1 MSKRTKG
8 NLLLLLTSF
17 IWGSAFVAQSS
28 GMDYVGPYT
37 YNMARNVLAFL
48 FLIPVIYVIGKKKG
62 GADNMGSGTGID
74 EAASGEANWKSIL
87 LPDRTTLVG
96 GIYCGLVMA
105 VASSL
110 QQIGITMTTA
120 GKAGF
125 ITALYIILVPL
136 MGVFIG
142 KKIPRIIWFCVVLAM
157 VGFYLLCVKEGFSI
171 SKGDILV
178 LFCSVGFSVHI
189 MTIDY
194 FTSKG
199 VDGVK
204 MACIQFAVAAIVMTP
219 VMFALENPSVSGLLS
234 AWMTIAYAGI
244 LSSGVGFTLQI
255 VAQKDTDPTT
265 ATLIMSLESVFAAV
279 SGCLFLNEVLL
290 PKEILG
296 CILVFVAVILA
307 QVPLPT
313 KSKEKKIS
321 KRA

>member
-62 GADNMGSGTGID
+62 VTDNAGSGTGID
-74 EAASGEANWKSIL
+74 DAASGEANWKSIL

-157 VGFYLLCVKEGFSI
+157 AGFYLLCVKEGFSI

-189 MTIDY
+189 MTIDH

-290 PKEILG
+290 LKEILG

-307 QVPLPT
+307 QVPLPV
-313 KSKEKKIS
+313 KSKEK
-321 KRA
+321 RTVAE

>member
-1 MSKRTKG
+1 MSKRTNG

-48 FLIPVIYVIGKKKG
+48 FLIPVIYVIGKKSVT
-62 GADNMGSGTGID
+62 DNAGSGTGID
-74 EAASGEANWKSIL
+74 DAAFGEANWKSIL

-157 VGFYLLCVKEGFSI
+157 AGFYLLCVKEGFSI

-189 MTIDY
+189 MTIDH

-219 VMFALENPSVSGLLS
+219 VMFLLENPSVSGLLS

-307 QVPLPT
+307 QVPLPV
-313 KSKEKKIS
+313 KSKEK
-321 KRA
+321 RTVVE

>member
-62 GADNMGSGTGID
+62 VTDNAGSGTGID

-157 VGFYLLCVKEGFSI
+157 AGFYLLCVKEGFSI

-189 MTIDY
+189 MTIDH

-307 QVPLPT
+307 QVPLPV
-313 KSKEKKIS
+313 KSKEK
-321 KRA
+321 RTVAE

>member
-62 GADNMGSGTGID
+62 VTDDAGSGTGID
-74 EAASGEANWKSIL
+74 EEASVEANWKSIL

-157 VGFYLLCVKEGFSI
+157 AGFYLLCVKEGFSI

-189 MTIDY
+189 MTIDH

-219 VMFALENPSVSGLLS
+219 VMFLLENPSVSGLLS

-307 QVPLPT
+307 QVPLPV
-313 KSKEKKIS
+313 KSKET
-321 KRA
+321 RTVVE

>member
-1 MSKRTKG
+1 M
-8 NLLLLLTSF
+8 LTSF

-62 GADNMGSGTGID
+62 VTDNAGSGTGID
-74 EAASGEANWKSIL
+74 DAASGEANWKSIL

-157 VGFYLLCVKEGFSI
+157 AGFYLLCVKEGFSI

-189 MTIDY
+189 MTIDH

-307 QVPLPT
+307 QVPLPV
-313 KSKEKKIS
+313 KSKEK
-321 KRA
+321 RTVAE

>member
-62 GADNMGSGTGID
+62 VTDNAGSGTGID
-74 EAASGEANWKSIL
+74 DAASGEANWKSIL

-157 VGFYLLCVKEGFSI
+157 AGFYLLCVKECFSI

-189 MTIDY
+189 MTIDH

-219 VMFALENPSVSGLLS
+219 VMFLLENPSVSGLLS

-307 QVPLPT
+307 QVPLPV
-313 KSKEKKIS
+313 KSKEK
-321 KRA
+321 RTVAE

>member
-48 FLIPVIYVIGKKKG
+48 FLIPVIYVIGKEKG
-62 GADNMGSGTGID
+62 VTDNAGSGTGID
-74 EAASGEANWKSIL
+74 DVASGEANWKSIL

-157 VGFYLLCVKEGFSI
+157 AGFYLLCVKEGFSI

-189 MTIDY
+189 MTIDH

-219 VMFALENPSVSGLLS
+219 VMFLLENPSVSGLLS

-307 QVPLPT
+307 QVPLPV
-313 KSKEKKIS
+313 KSKEK
-321 KRA
+321 RTVAE

>member
-62 GADNMGSGTGID
+62 GTDNTGSGTGID
-74 EAASGEANWKSIL
+74 DAAFGEANWKSIL

-157 VGFYLLCVKEGFSI
+157 AGFYLLCVKEGFSI

-189 MTIDY
+189 MTIDH

-219 VMFALENPSVSGLLS
+219 VMFALESPSVSGLLS

-244 LSSGVGFTLQI
+244 LSSGVGFSLQI

-307 QVPLPT
+307 QVPLPV
-313 KSKEKKIS
+313 KSKEK
-321 KRA
+321 RTVAE

>member
-1 MSKRTKG
+1 M
-8 NLLLLLTSF
+8 LTSF

-62 GADNMGSGTGID
+62 GTDNTGSGTGID
-74 EAASGEANWKSIL
+74 EAAFGEANWKSIL

-157 VGFYLLCVKEGFSI
+157 AGFYLLCVKEGFSI

-189 MTIDY
+189 MTIDH

-234 AWMTIAYAGI
+234 AWMT
-244 LSSGVGFTLQI
+244 
-255 VAQKDTDPTT
+255 
-265 ATLIMSLESVFAAV
+265 SV
-279 SGCLFLNEVLL
+279 
-290 PKEILG
+290 
-296 CILVFVAVILA
+296 
-307 QVPLPT
+307 
-313 KSKEKKIS
+313 
-321 KRA
+321 

>member
-62 GADNMGSGTGID
+62 MTDNAGSGTGID
-74 EAASGEANWKSIL
+74 EAAFGEANWKSIL

-157 VGFYLLCVKEGFSI
+157 AGFYLLCVKEGFSI

-189 MTIDY
+189 MTIDH

-219 VMFALENPSVSGLLS
+219 LMFALENPSVSGLLS

-307 QVPLPT
+307 QVPLPV
-313 KSKEKKIS
+313 KSKEK
-321 KRA
+321 RTVAE

>member
-1 MSKRTKG
+1 M
-8 NLLLLLTSF
+8 LTSF

-62 GADNMGSGTGID
+62 VTDNAGSGTGID

-157 VGFYLLCVKEGFSI
+157 AGFYLLCVKEGFSI

-189 MTIDY
+189 MTIDH

-307 QVPLPT
+307 QVPLPV
-313 KSKEKKIS
+313 KSKEK
-321 KRA
+321 RTVAE

>member
-1 MSKRTKG
+1 M
-8 NLLLLLTSF
+8 LTSF

-48 FLIPVIYVIGKKKG
+48 FLIPVIYVIGKKKEVT
-62 GADNMGSGTGID
+62 DNAGSGTGID
-74 EAASGEANWKSIL
+74 DAASGEANWKSIL

-157 VGFYLLCVKEGFSI
+157 AGFYLLCVKEGFSI

-189 MTIDY
+189 MTIDH

-219 VMFALENPSVSGLLS
+219 LIFALENPSVSGLLS

-307 QVPLPT
+307 QVPLPV
-313 KSKEKKIS
+313 KSKEK
-321 KRA
+321 RTVAE

>member
-62 GADNMGSGTGID
+62 VTDNAGSGTGID

-157 VGFYLLCVKEGFSI
+157 AGFYLLCVKEGFSI

-189 MTIDY
+189 MTIDH

-313 KSKEKKIS
+313 KSKEK
-321 KRA
+321 RTVAE

>member
-1 MSKRTKG
+1 M
-8 NLLLLLTSF
+8 
-17 IWGSAFVAQSS
+17 AQSS

-62 GADNMGSGTGID
+62 VTDDAGSGTGID
-74 EAASGEANWKSIL
+74 EEASVEANWKSIL

-105 VASSL
+105 VAGSL

-157 VGFYLLCVKEGFSI
+157 AGFYLLCVKEGFSI
-171 SKGDILV
+171 SKGDVLV

-189 MTIDY
+189 MTIDH

-204 MACIQFAVAAIVMTP
+204 MACIQFAAAAIVMTP

-255 VAQKDTDPTT
+255 VAQKNTDPTT

-307 QVPLPT
+307 QVPLPV
-313 KSKEKKIS
+313 KSKEK
-321 KRA
+321 RTVVE

>member
-1 MSKRTKG
+1 M
-8 NLLLLLTSF
+8 LTSF

-62 GADNMGSGTGID
+62 VTDNAGSGTGID
-74 EAASGEANWKSIL
+74 EAAFGEANWKSIL

-157 VGFYLLCVKEGFSI
+157 AGFYLLCVKEGFSI

-189 MTIDY
+189 MTIDH

-313 KSKEKKIS
+313 KSKEK
-321 KRA
+321 RTVAE

>member
-1 MSKRTKG
+1 M
-8 NLLLLLTSF
+8 LTSF

-62 GADNMGSGTGID
+62 VTDNVGSGTGID
-74 EAASGEANWKSIL
+74 EAASEGANWKSIL

-157 VGFYLLCVKEGFSI
+157 AGFYLLCVKEGFSI

-189 MTIDY
+189 MTIDH

-219 VMFALENPSVSGLLS
+219 VMFLLEKPSVSGLLS

-307 QVPLPT
+307 QVPLPV
-313 KSKEKKIS
+313 KSKEK
-321 KRA
+321 RTVAE

>member
-1 MSKRTKG
+1 M
-8 NLLLLLTSF
+8 LTSF

-48 FLIPVIYVIGKKKG
+48 FLVPVIYVIGKKKG
-62 GADNMGSGTGID
+62 VTDNADSGTGIN
-74 EAASGEANWKSIL
+74 ETASREANWKSIL

-157 VGFYLLCVKEGFSI
+157 AGFYLLCVKEGFSI

-189 MTIDY
+189 MTIDH

-219 VMFALENPSVSGLLS
+219 VMFVLENPSVSGLLS

-307 QVPLPT
+307 QVPLPV
-313 KSKEKKIS
+313 KSKRNS
-321 KRA
+321 KLLF

>member
-1 MSKRTKG
+1 M
-8 NLLLLLTSF
+8 LTSF

-48 FLIPVIYVIGKKKG
+48 FLIPVIYVIGKKKRVTDD
-62 GADNMGSGTGID
+62 AGSGTGID
-74 EAASGEANWKSIL
+74 EEASVEANWKSIL

-157 VGFYLLCVKEGFSI
+157 AGFYLLCVKEGFSI

-189 MTIDY
+189 MTIDH

-219 VMFALENPSVSGLLS
+219 VMFLLENPSVSGLLS

-307 QVPLPT
+307 QVPLPV
-313 KSKEKKIS
+313 KSKEK
-321 KRA
+321 RTVVE

>member
-1 MSKRTKG
+1 M
-8 NLLLLLTSF
+8 LTSF

-62 GADNMGSGTGID
+62 VTDDAGSGTGID
-74 EAASGEANWKSIL
+74 EEASVEANWKSIL

-157 VGFYLLCVKEGFSI
+157 AGFYLLCVKEGFSI

-189 MTIDY
+189 MTIDH

-219 VMFALENPSVSGLLS
+219 VMFLLENPSVSGLLS

-307 QVPLPT
+307 QVPLPV
-313 KSKEKKIS
+313 KSKEM
-321 KRA
+321 RTVVE

>member
-1 MSKRTKG
+1 M
-8 NLLLLLTSF
+8 LTSF

-62 GADNMGSGTGID
+62 VTDNAGSGTGID
-74 EAASGEANWKSIL
+74 DVASGEANWKSIL

-157 VGFYLLCVKEGFSI
+157 AGFYLLCVKEGFSI

-189 MTIDY
+189 MTIDH

-219 VMFALENPSVSGLLS
+219 VMFLLENPSVSGLLS

-244 LSSGVGFTLQI
+244 LSSGVGFTFQI

-307 QVPLPT
+307 QVPLPV
-313 KSKEKKIS
+313 KSKEK
-321 KRA
+321 RTVAE

>member
-1 MSKRTKG
+1 M
-8 NLLLLLTSF
+8 LTSF

-62 GADNMGSGTGID
+62 VTDNAGSGTGID
-74 EAASGEANWKSIL
+74 EAASGEGNWKSIL

-157 VGFYLLCVKEGFSI
+157 AGFYLLCVKEGFSI

-189 MTIDY
+189 MTIDH

-219 VMFALENPSVSGLLS
+219 LMFALENPSVSGLLS

-313 KSKEKKIS
+313 KSKEK
-321 KRA
+321 RTVAE

>member
-1 MSKRTKG
+1 M
-8 NLLLLLTSF
+8 LTSF

-62 GADNMGSGTGID
+62 VTDDAGSGTGID
-74 EAASGEANWKSIL
+74 EEASVEANWKSIL

-105 VASSL
+105 VAGSL

-157 VGFYLLCVKEGFSI
+157 AGFYLLCAKEGFSI
-171 SKGDILV
+171 SKGDVLV

-189 MTIDY
+189 MTIDH

-219 VMFALENPSVSGLLS
+219 VMFLLENPSVSGLLS

-307 QVPLPT
+307 QVPLPV
-313 KSKEKKIS
+313 KSKEK
-321 KRA
+321 RTVVE

>member
-1 MSKRTKG
+1 M
-8 NLLLLLTSF
+8 LTSF

-62 GADNMGSGTGID
+62 VTDNAGSGTGID
-74 EAASGEANWKSIL
+74 DAASGEANWKSIL

-157 VGFYLLCVKEGFSI
+157 AGFYLLCVKEGFSI
-171 SKGDILV
+171 SKGDILM

-189 MTIDY
+189 MTIDH

-307 QVPLPT
+307 QVPLPV
-313 KSKEKKIS
+313 KSKEK
-321 KRA
+321 RTVAE

>member
-62 GADNMGSGTGID
+62 VTDNAGSGTGID
-74 EAASGEANWKSIL
+74 EAASGEAKWKSIL

-157 VGFYLLCVKEGFSI
+157 AGFYLLCVKEGFSI

-189 MTIDY
+189 MTIDH

-219 VMFALENPSVSGLLS
+219 VMFLLENPSVSGLLS

-307 QVPLPT
+307 QVPLPV
-313 KSKEKKIS
+313 KSKEK
-321 KRA
+321 RTVAE

>member
-62 GADNMGSGTGID
+62 VTDDAGSGTGID
-74 EAASGEANWKSIL
+74 EEASVEANWKSIL

-157 VGFYLLCVKEGFSI
+157 AGFYLLCVKEGFSI

-189 MTIDY
+189 MTIDH

-219 VMFALENPSVSGLLS
+219 VMFLLENPSVSGLLS

-307 QVPLPT
+307 QVPLPV
-313 KSKEKKIS
+313 KSKEK
-321 KRA
+321 RTVVE

>member
-1 MSKRTKG
+1 M
-8 NLLLLLTSF
+8 LTSF

-37 YNMARNVLAFL
+37 YNLARNVLAFL

-62 GADNMGSGTGID
+62 MTDNADSGTGID
-74 EAASGEANWKSIL
+74 ETASRGANWKSIL

-157 VGFYLLCVKEGFSI
+157 AGFYLLCVKEGFSI

-189 MTIDY
+189 MTIDH

-219 VMFALENPSVSGLLS
+219 VMFLLENPSVSGLLS

-307 QVPLPT
+307 QVPLPV
-313 KSKEKKIS
+313 KSKEK
-321 KRA
+321 RTVAE

>member
-62 GADNMGSGTGID
+62 VTDNAGSGTGID
-74 EAASGEANWKSIL
+74 DVASREANWKSIL

-157 VGFYLLCVKEGFSI
+157 AGFYLLCVKEGFSI

-189 MTIDY
+189 MTIDH

-219 VMFALENPSVSGLLS
+219 VMFLLENPSVSGLLS

-307 QVPLPT
+307 QVPLPV
-313 KSKEKKIS
+313 KSKEK
-321 KRA
+321 RTVAE

>member
-1 MSKRTKG
+1 M
-8 NLLLLLTSF
+8 LTSF

-62 GADNMGSGTGID
+62 VTDNAGSGTGID
-74 EAASGEANWKSIL
+74 EAAFGEANWKSIL

-157 VGFYLLCVKEGFSI
+157 AGFYLLCVKEGFSI

-189 MTIDY
+189 MTIDH

-307 QVPLPT
+307 QVPLPV
-313 KSKEKKIS
+313 KSKEK
-321 KRA
+321 RTVAE

>member
-1 MSKRTKG
+1 M
-8 NLLLLLTSF
+8 LTSF

-62 GADNMGSGTGID
+62 VTDNAGSGTGID
-74 EAASGEANWKSIL
+74 DAAFGEAKWKTIL

-157 VGFYLLCVKEGFSI
+157 AGFYLLCVKEGFSI

-189 MTIDY
+189 MTIDH

-219 VMFALENPSVSGLLS
+219 VMVALENPSVSGLLS

-307 QVPLPT
+307 QIPLPV
-313 KSKEKKIS
+313 KSKEK
-321 KRA
+321 RTVAE

>member
-1 MSKRTKG
+1 M
-8 NLLLLLTSF
+8 LTSF

-62 GADNMGSGTGID
+62 VTDNAGSGTGID
-74 EAASGEANWKSIL
+74 DAASGEANWKSIL

-142 KKIPRIIWFCVVLAM
+142 KKIPRIIWFCVVLATA
-157 VGFYLLCVKEGFSI
+157 GFYLLCVKEGFSI

-189 MTIDY
+189 MTIDH

-307 QVPLPT
+307 QVPLPV
-313 KSKEKKIS
+313 KSKEK
-321 KRA
+321 RTVTE

>member
-1 MSKRTKG
+1 M
-8 NLLLLLTSF
+8 LTSF

-62 GADNMGSGTGID
+62 VTDDASSGTGID
-74 EAASGEANWKSIL
+74 EEASVEANWKSIL

-105 VASSL
+105 VAGSL

-157 VGFYLLCVKEGFSI
+157 AGFYLLCVKEGFSI

-189 MTIDY
+189 MTIDH

-219 VMFALENPSVSGLLS
+219 VMFLLENPSVSGLLS

-307 QVPLPT
+307 QVPLPV
-313 KSKEKKIS
+313 KSKEK
-321 KRA
+321 RTVVE

>member
-1 MSKRTKG
+1 M
-8 NLLLLLTSF
+8 LTSF

-62 GADNMGSGTGID
+62 VTDNAGSGTGID
-74 EAASGEANWKSIL
+74 DAASGEANWKSIL
-87 LPDRTTLVG
+87 LPNRTTLVG

-157 VGFYLLCVKEGFSI
+157 AGFYLLCVKEGFSI

-189 MTIDY
+189 MTIDH
-194 FTSKG
+194 FISKG

-307 QVPLPT
+307 QVPLPV
-313 KSKEKKIS
+313 KSKEK
-321 KRA
+321 RTVAE

>member
-62 GADNMGSGTGID
+62 VTDNAGSGTGID
-74 EAASGEANWKSIL
+74 DVASGEANWKSIL

-157 VGFYLLCVKEGFSI
+157 AGFYLLCVKEGFSI

-189 MTIDY
+189 MTIDH

-219 VMFALENPSVSGLLS
+219 VD
-234 AWMTIAYAGI
+234 
-244 LSSGVGFTLQI
+244 GFCWRTR
-255 VAQKDTDPTT
+255 P
-265 ATLIMSLESVFAAV
+265 
-279 SGCLFLNEVLL
+279 
-290 PKEILG
+290 
-296 CILVFVAVILA
+296 
-307 QVPLPT
+307 
-313 KSKEKKIS
+313 
-321 KRA
+321 

>member
-1 MSKRTKG
+1 M
-8 NLLLLLTSF
+8 LTSF

-48 FLIPVIYVIGKKKG
+48 FLIPVIYVIGKKKWVT
-62 GADNMGSGTGID
+62 DNAGSGTGID
-74 EAASGEANWKSIL
+74 DAASGEANWKSIL

-157 VGFYLLCVKEGFSI
+157 AGFYLLCVKEGFSI

-189 MTIDY
+189 MTIDH

-219 VMFALENPSVSGLLS
+219 VMFALENPSVNGLLS

-307 QVPLPT
+307 QVPLPV
-313 KSKEKKIS
+313 KSKEK
-321 KRA
+321 RTVAE

>member
-1 MSKRTKG
+1 M
-8 NLLLLLTSF
+8 LTSF

-62 GADNMGSGTGID
+62 GADNAGSGTGID
-74 EAASGEANWKSIL
+74 EAASREANWKSIL

-157 VGFYLLCVKEGFSI
+157 AGFYLLCVKEGFSI

-189 MTIDY
+189 MTIDH

-219 VMFALENPSVSGLLS
+219 LMFALENPSVSGLLS

-290 PKEILG
+290 QKEILG

-307 QVPLPT
+307 QVPLPV
-313 KSKEKKIS
+313 KSKEK
-321 KRA
+321 RTVAE

>member
-1 MSKRTKG
+1 M
-8 NLLLLLTSF
+8 LTSF

-62 GADNMGSGTGID
+62 VTDNAGSGTGID
-74 EAASGEANWKSIL
+74 DAASGEANWKSIL
-87 LPDRTTLVG
+87 LPDRITLVG

-157 VGFYLLCVKEGFSI
+157 AGFYLLCVKEGFSI

-189 MTIDY
+189 MTIDH

-219 VMFALENPSVSGLLS
+219 VMFALENPSVNGLLS

-307 QVPLPT
+307 QVPLPV
-313 KSKEKKIS
+313 KSKEK
-321 KRA
+321 RTVAE

>member
-1 MSKRTKG
+1 M
-8 NLLLLLTSF
+8 LTSF

-62 GADNMGSGTGID
+62 VTDNAGSGTGID
-74 EAASGEANWKSIL
+74 DAASGEANWKSIL

-157 VGFYLLCVKEGFSI
+157 AGFYLLCVKEGFSI

-189 MTIDY
+189 MTIDH

-219 VMFALENPSVSGLLS
+219 LMFALENPSVSGLLS
-234 AWMTIAYAGI
+234 AWMTISYAGI